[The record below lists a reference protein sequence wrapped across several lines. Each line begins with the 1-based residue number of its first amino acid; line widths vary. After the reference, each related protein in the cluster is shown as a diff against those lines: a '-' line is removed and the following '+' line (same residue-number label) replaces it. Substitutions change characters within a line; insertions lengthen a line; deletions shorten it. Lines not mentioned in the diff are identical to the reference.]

1 MQSEFYNQRVVNWAK
16 QNLAQPLEIKLRF
29 ASRWARTLLYSLL
42 YLLPVLV
49 IAGLIARKLTE
60 GGDLNW
66 MGVVLCGGVMLIPPS
81 VIVLIGIVTQ
91 QKLVRSLD
99 ADGVKSSMGRRFLW
113 QNLYFVDHISKT
125 TRAGGVTRKTEDN
138 QLELVFAEGKAIIP
152 PLIQDR
158 ERIWSL
164 INSAPA
170 QVKFDGE
177 IRATTQPQNAIRDV
191 SANDF
196 MRELERLAGQNKQ
209 NK

>member
-1 MQSEFYNQRVVNWAK
+1 MQSEFYNQPVVNWAK
-16 QNLAQPLEIKLRF
+16 QNLAQPVEIKLRF
-29 ASRWARTLLYSLL
+29 ASRRARILLYSLL

-49 IAGLIARKLTE
+49 IAGLIARKVTE

-66 MGVVLCGGVMLIPPS
+66 MGVVLCGGVMLVPPS
-81 VIVLIGIVTQ
+81 AIVLIGIVTQ
-91 QKLVRSLD
+91 QKLVKSLD

-113 QNLYFVDHISKT
+113 QNLYYVDHVSKT

-138 QLELVFAEGKAIIP
+138 QLELVFARGKAIIP

-158 ERIWSL
+158 ERIWNL

-177 IRATTQPQNAIRDV
+177 IKTAQETQDAFREI
-191 SANDF
+191 SADDF
-196 MRELERLAGQNKQ
+196 MKELERLAGQNKQ